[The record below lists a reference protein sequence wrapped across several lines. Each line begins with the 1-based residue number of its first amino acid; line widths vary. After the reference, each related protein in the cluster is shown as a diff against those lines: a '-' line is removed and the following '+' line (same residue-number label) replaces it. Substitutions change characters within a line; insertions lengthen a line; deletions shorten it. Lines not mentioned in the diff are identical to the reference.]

1 MKQQTNTAIRL
12 PRAESR
18 GCIQRAFTLTEMLIV
33 VAILGIFAAIILPEF
48 QSRSEQ
54 AKEAAAKD
62 TLRVVRNSIE
72 LYAARNNGVPPG
84 YIRND
89 PQTEPAGGNFIM
101 QMRGSGKYLP
111 IIPINPFNDLQ
122 TMLIIKNAEDM
133 PAAAT
138 GQYGWIYKASTKT
151 FKIDWPGTDE
161 NGLRYYDY

>member
-111 IIPINPFNDLQ
+111 IIPINPFNDRQ
-122 TMLIIKNAEDM
+122 TMLIIKNTEDM

-138 GQYGWIYKASTKT
+138 GNYGWIYKPSTKT